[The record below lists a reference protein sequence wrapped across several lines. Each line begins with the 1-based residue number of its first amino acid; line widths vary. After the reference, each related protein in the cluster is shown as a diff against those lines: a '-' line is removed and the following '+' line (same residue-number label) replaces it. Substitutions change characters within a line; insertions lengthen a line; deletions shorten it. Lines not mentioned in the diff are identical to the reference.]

1 MFIFYFIIIL
11 FSTTLGSLF
20 GMGGGIIIK
29 PVLDAIG
36 LHSLPAINFY
46 SSSAVFVMSTISV
59 LDQVRGGFKV
69 KIKPAVA
76 ISVGSIAGGVLGEQ
90 IFGVLMN
97 FFNNESYVQLIQI
110 ILTIVTLIMALIYLR
125 FEVKSYNM
133 SNVIIVFLVGL
144 ILGVLATLLGIG
156 GGPINVV
163 ALMFFFSVSLKDA
176 TVYSLMTKF
185 FSQFA
190 KLVTVSL
197 NEGFFTY
204 QLSYLW
210 AIIPAAILGGY
221 LGSLVNQ
228 KLPSQKI
235 NFYYR
240 IVIVIIILLNVING
254 FQLFI

>member
-46 SSSAVFVMSTISV
+46 SSSAVFVMATISV

-69 KIKPAVA
+69 KMKPALA
-76 ISVGSIAGGVLGEQ
+76 ISAGSIAGGVLGEQ
-90 IFGVLMN
+90 IFGVLLN
-97 FFNNESYVQLIQI
+97 FFNNEAYVQLIQI
-110 ILTIVTLIMALIYLR
+110 ILTIATLIMALIYLR
-125 FEVKSYNM
+125 FEIKSYNM
-133 SNVIIVFLVGL
+133 SNVIVIFLVGL

-163 ALMFFFSVSLKDA
+163 ALMFFFSVPLKDA

-190 KLVTVSL
+190 KLATVSL
-197 NEGFFTY
+197 NEGFSTY

-221 LGSLVNQ
+221 LGSLLNQ
-228 KLPSQKI
+228 KLQSDKI

-240 IVIVIIILLNVING
+240 IVILFIILLNVVNG
-254 FQLFI
+254 VRLFI